1 MPKEIYETSSS
12 LSNDIQLP
20 IPSSM
25 DQRKRASKNFLFSKR
40 CIDILL
46 AILGLIVTSPLFILI
61 ALLYLFGESKG
72 QVFFKQ
78 QRYGKSGKKFNI
90 YKFRSMVVNADEKL
104 KSNKLLYE
112 KYLLNNYKLEQEE
125 DPRITKIGRFL
136 RKTSLDEL
144 PQLINV
150 LKGEMSIV
158 GPRPIVDEELIEYKH
173 LKDDFLSVK
182 PGITGYWQIS
192 GRSEVGYPERV
203 DLELYYVYHQS
214 LLLDI
219 KIILKTVVVV
229 FLKKGA
235 Y

>member
-1 MPKEIYETSSS
+1 MPKEIYETPSS
-12 LSNDIQLP
+12 LSNDIQLSL
-20 IPSSM
+20 SSNI
-25 DQRKRASKNFLFSKR
+25 DQKKRTSKIFLFSKR

>member
-12 LSNDIQLP
+12 LSNDIQLS
-20 IPSSM
+20 IPSSI
-25 DQRKRASKNFLFSKR
+25 DQRKRTSKNFLFSKR

-78 QRYGKSGKKFNI
+78 QRYGKNGEKFNI

-104 KSNKLLYE
+104 KSNKLLYQ

>member
-1 MPKEIYETSSS
+1 MPKEIYETSTS
-12 LSNDIQLP
+12 LSNDIQLS
-20 IPSSM
+20 IPSSI
-25 DQRKRASKNFLFSKR
+25 DQRKRASKIFLFSKR

-61 ALLYLFGESKG
+61 ALLYVFGESKD

-78 QRYGKSGKKFNI
+78 QRYGKRGKKFNI